1 MGTQHPD
8 SVTKSVG
15 NLDLST
21 IRRQAGVEAD
31 GRAIKAYEVA
41 AEMGVHPTQVSLLE
55 TGRRQSLPGGM
66 GRQSYIDAVE
76 RIAKRRKAAAATEG
90 DAA

>member
-1 MGTQHPD
+1 MDQPD

-15 NLDLST
+15 NLDLPT
-21 IRRQAGVEAD
+21 IRRQAGIEAD

-41 AEMGVHPTQVSLLE
+41 AEMNVHPTQVSLLE
-55 TGRRQSLPGGM
+55 TGRKFSLPGGM
-66 GRQSYIDAVE
+66 GRQAYLDAVE
-76 RIAKRRKAAAATEG
+76 RIVKRRKAAADG